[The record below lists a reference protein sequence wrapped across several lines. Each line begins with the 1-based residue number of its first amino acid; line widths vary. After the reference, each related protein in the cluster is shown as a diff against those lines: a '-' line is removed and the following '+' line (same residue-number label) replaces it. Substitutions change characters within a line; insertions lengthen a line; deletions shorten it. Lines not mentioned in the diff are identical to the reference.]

1 MAFGKLPHTAIS
13 KNVVKRKAKSH
24 KPRLQG
30 NMGNF
35 ETMLEP
41 YSKDL
46 RWRVIWMKEVLGYEV
61 DEVAASLCLS
71 PRTVKRYSRQ
81 FLNFRNI
88 SPEVIGRPLN
98 SVPMHSH
105 VEFLIMEQSAKTS

>member
-1 MAFGKLPHTAIS
+1 MIVAPWKFVILKTNTAIS

-35 ETMLEP
+35 ETMPAP

-61 DEVAASLCLS
+61 DEVAASLCLQELCS
-71 PRTVKRYSRQ
+71 VIAD
-81 FLNFRNI
+81 NF
-88 SPEVIGRPLN
+88 
-98 SVPMHSH
+98 
-105 VEFLIMEQSAKTS
+105 

>member
-1 MAFGKLPHTAIS
+1 MNDGSGCLFGRLYDIVNTAIS

-35 ETMLEP
+35 ETMLAP

-46 RWRVIWMKEVLGYEV
+46 QWCVIWMKEVLGYEV
-61 DEVAASLCLS
+61 DEV
-71 PRTVKRYSRQ
+71 
-81 FLNFRNI
+81 
-88 SPEVIGRPLN
+88 EVIGRPLN
-98 SVPMHSH
+98 SVSMHSH
-105 VEFLIMEQSAKTS
+105 VEFLIMEAECSNILRKRFRNSP

>member
-1 MAFGKLPHTAIS
+1 MPHTAIS

-35 ETMLEP
+35 QTMP
-41 YSKDL
+41 APNSRDL

-61 DEVAASLCLS
+61 NEEAASLSLS
-71 PRTVKRYSRQ
+71 PRTVERYKRQ
-81 FLNFRNI
+81 FSDNG
-88 SPEVIGRPLN
+88 S
-98 SVPMHSH
+98 
-105 VEFLIMEQSAKTS
+105 SAKAS